1 MLDVP
6 IYIIQILR
14 NRRQFAIRGSVAAC
28 LNIVFKQFLNFF
40 ANISETSSISK
51 SFKHMH
57 IDV

>member
-28 LNIVFKQFLNFF
+28 LNIVFK
-40 ANISETSSISK
+40 
-51 SFKHMH
+51 HC
-57 IDV
+57 